1 MNLGIAE
8 LWSIR
13 LPEAQ
18 RHLEEGLTLAR
29 RIERPYL
36 EVGSLAHLAMA
47 ALLTGRPA
55 SVALQRSEEAVA
67 IAETHGWATDPVA
80 SAAFAV
86 AGQVLVRLGR
96 FAEAERW
103 LERAEDALHPQ
114 EPATELVL
122 RISQGLLQMGRG
134 RLERRSPPFEPAS
147 RCKRCSRAS
156 TCSPQRCGTAFC
168 RSNSGWTKPPPD
180 LPLSPACDT
189 GRRPRRRTHHH
200 RGRAPRR
207 RQSTA
212 VEELAP
218 AIARQVTALRPA
230 WAALEASLFDAAAR
244 EQLGDRRAAE
254 ESIER
259 ALDLAEP
266 DGAIL
271 PFALVPVRDLL
282 ARHPVTAPLMPA
294 CSPPS
299 WTCWRI
305 LAGRGCTPAGRAQ
318 RSRAARSQVPAQQP
332 QGARDR
338 IRTRPHRTRTHA
350 PPPYLRQA

>member
-1 MNLGIAE
+1 MISRPPRRRCRSLEAASKARPASDVAFSNDHRATALMNLGIAE

-103 LERAEDALHPQ
+103 LERAEDALHP

-134 RLERRSPPFEPAS
+134 RLDEALAAF
-147 RCKRCSRAS
+147 RAGEQMQALLAGEHML
-156 TCSPQRCGTAFC
+156 TARCGTAFC

-180 LPLSPACDT
+180 LPLSPA
-189 GRRPRRRTHHH
+189 
-200 RGRAPRR
+200 
-207 RQSTA
+207 
-212 VEELAP
+212 
-218 AIARQVTALRPA
+218 
-230 WAALEASLFDAAAR
+230 
-244 EQLGDRRAAE
+244 
-254 ESIER
+254 
-259 ALDLAEP
+259 
-266 DGAIL
+266 
-271 PFALVPVRDLL
+271 
-282 ARHPVTAPLMPA
+282 
-294 CSPPS
+294 
-299 WTCWRI
+299 
-305 LAGRGCTPAGRAQ
+305 
-318 RSRAARSQVPAQQP
+318 
-332 QGARDR
+332 
-338 IRTRPHRTRTHA
+338 
-350 PPPYLRQA
+350 